1 MANFNKV
8 ILMGYVGET
17 PTVRTI
23 SNNVKVANFSLAV
36 TEKGYTTKT
45 NTTVP
50 DRTDWFN
57 LVAWRGVAE
66 VVEKYVRKGS
76 NIHIEGKLKTSSY
89 DDKDGVKK
97 YKTEIEINDIQ
108 LLDKK

>member
-1 MANFNKV
+1 MANYNKV

-17 PTVRTI
+17 PTVRTVG
-23 SNNVKVANFSLAV
+23 NDVKVANLSLAV
-36 TEKGYTTKT
+36 TEKGYTTKKES
-45 NTTVP
+45 VIP

-57 LVAWRGVAE
+57 LVAWRGVAN
-66 VVEKYVRKGS
+66 VVEKYVKKGS

-89 DDKDGVKK
+89 DKDGVIM
-97 YKTEIEINDIQ
+97 YKTEIEISEIQ